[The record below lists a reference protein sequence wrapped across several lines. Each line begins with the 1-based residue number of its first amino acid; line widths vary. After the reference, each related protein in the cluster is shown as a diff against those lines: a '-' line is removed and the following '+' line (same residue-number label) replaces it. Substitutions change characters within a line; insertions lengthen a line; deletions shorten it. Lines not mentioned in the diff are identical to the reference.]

1 VSKLSRRN
9 FIALSLG
16 ASGTYLAG
24 CGASPEPEA
33 APEAAAAYEGPIG
46 AQLYTLRSVIDSDPA
61 GVLKGLA
68 DIGYKYVEV
77 VQASFPAVASIL
89 SDVGLQP
96 VSMHLTPPI
105 VTGDWDLYGRD
116 HWDLYGIEKPAT
128 GGTLDEALSA
138 AKDAGIEYLVMPYV
152 HPKGRG
158 EDLDFYK
165 KFAATLNAAGESC
178 TKAGLKFCYHNHAF
192 EFEPMDGSTP
202 LDTLIAETDAANMA
216 LELDV
221 FWASVAGHD
230 PAATLDTYKGRVLLT
245 HLKDKDAALPTR
257 YSEGVDA
264 EAFLEVGNGSIDF
277 AAVLKAEAATGVER
291 HFVEQDQT
299 PGDPL
304 ESLRQSYAHLRGI
317 AV

>member
-1 VSKLSRRN
+1 MAGRRLFVSNLSRRN
-9 FIALSLG
+9 FVGLTLG
-16 ASGTYLAG
+16 VSGAYLAG
-24 CGASPEPEA
+24 CGAAPEPA
-33 APEAAAAYEGPIG
+33 TAPEAAGTYEGPIG
-46 AQLYTLRSVIDSDPA
+46 AQLNTLRSVIDADPT

-68 DIGYKYVEV
+68 DIGYEYVEV
-77 VQASFPAVASIL
+77 VQAGFPAVASIL
-89 SDVGLQP
+89 GDLGLQP

-105 VTGDWDLYGRD
+105 VTGDWDLYG
-116 HWDLYGIEKPAT
+116 IEKPAT
-128 GGTLDEALSA
+128 GGTVDESLSA

-165 KFAATLNAAGESC
+165 QFAATLNATGESC
-178 TKAGLKFCYHNHAF
+178 AEAGLKFCYHNHAF
-192 EFEPMDGSTP
+192 EFEPMGGSTP

-230 PAATLDTYKGRVLLT
+230 PAATLDAYKGRVLLT

-257 YSEGVDA
+257 YAEGV
-264 EAFLEVGNGSIDF
+264 EASAFREVGNGSIDF
-277 AAVLKAEAATGVER
+277 AAVLRAEAATGVER

-304 ESLRQSYAHLRGI
+304 ESLRQSYAHLRGL